1 MIKPHFRALLLG
13 LSSTLALAGC
23 SVFTSAPP
31 SLYVLQPKTTYD
43 TDLPSVNYQLVVAVP
58 DSPQSLDSARIAL
71 ARSPTT
77 IDYFAKASWTDRAPV
92 MVQDL
97 LVESFENT
105 HKIVSVGRDTGG
117 LRADYILSTDLRDFE
132 ARYYEGTDKPPQV
145 RVRLSAKLIKMPERE
160 IIGGLDAIKVSDA
173 DRNDIDSIVSA
184 FGEATGNAMKMIVQ
198 WTLRTTAPG
207 SAASAPPYAVPGAP
221 PGLPTPP
228 GMPPIAIK
236 P

>member
-1 MIKPHFRALLLG
+1 MIKHAL
-13 LSSTLALAGC
+13 STLALGAAVGLAGC
-23 SVFTSAPP
+23 STFAPAPP

-43 TDLPSVNYQLVVAVP
+43 TNLPTANYQLVVTVP

-77 IDYFAKASWTDRAPV
+77 IDYFASSAWTDRAPV

-105 HKIVSVGRDTGG
+105 KKIVSVGRDTSG
-117 LRADYILSTDLRDFE
+117 LRADYVLVTDLRDFE
-132 ARYYEGTDKPPQV
+132 ARYYQGTDRPPQV
-145 RVRLSAKLIKMPERE
+145 RVRLTAKLIKMPERE

-173 DRNDIDSIVSA
+173 ERNDIDSIVGA

-198 WTLRTTAPG
+198 WTLRTAPATG
-207 SAASAPPYAVPGAP
+207 PV
-221 PGLPTPP
+221 
-228 GMPPIAIK
+228 AIK